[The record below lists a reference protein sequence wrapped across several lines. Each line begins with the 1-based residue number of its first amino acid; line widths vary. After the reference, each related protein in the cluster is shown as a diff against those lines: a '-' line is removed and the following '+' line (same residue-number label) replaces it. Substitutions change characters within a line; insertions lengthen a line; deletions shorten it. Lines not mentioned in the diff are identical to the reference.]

1 MNNRKNVSKSDTIVY
16 DKCLSC
22 QKRQVGCHSSCK
34 AYLAMRDNAR
44 RARAERMKQS
54 REAGD
59 VFSVRFGYQ
68 VKNDRAR
75 RKRR

>member
-16 DKCLSC
+16 DE
-22 QKRQVGCHSSCK
+22 CHSSCK

-44 RARAERMKQS
+44 KARAERMKQS